1 MIPRTIHYCWF
12 GDKEKPA
19 EVLRMIANWQKHCPG
34 YEIKEWNENNFDIRL
49 NRYCEEAY
57 ATKKWA
63 FVSDVARLWALVHEG
78 GVYMDTDV
86 ELVRPLDR
94 LLLFRI
100 RRNSM
105 GRNEPDRSRTL
116 PLFLH

>member
-1 MIPRTIHYCWF
+1 MIPRTIHYCWC

-94 LLLFRI
+94 LLT
-100 RRNSM
+100 NKA
-105 GRNEPDRSRTL
+105 
-116 PLFLH
+116 FLGFEGTQWV

>member
-34 YEIKEWNENNFDIRL
+34 YEIKEWNE
-49 NRYCEEAY
+49 
-57 ATKKWA
+57 
-63 FVSDVARLWALVHEG
+63 
-78 GVYMDTDV
+78 
-86 ELVRPLDR
+86 
-94 LLLFRI
+94 
-100 RRNSM
+100 
-105 GRNEPDRSRTL
+105 PDRSRTL